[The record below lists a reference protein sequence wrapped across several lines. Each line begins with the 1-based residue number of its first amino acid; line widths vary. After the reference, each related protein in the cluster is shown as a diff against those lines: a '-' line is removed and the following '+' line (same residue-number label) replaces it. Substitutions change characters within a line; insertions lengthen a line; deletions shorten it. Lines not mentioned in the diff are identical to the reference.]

1 MNKVGYP
8 FFLFVQPSSSS
19 PSWCCF
25 DKLHASSTLSFVSE
39 QKSVVV
45 PREKVTLSLWPPPC
59 PVLFYWAGSILWSW
73 IHTIEMCNKREEI
86 ICEFSV
92 QSNAWS
98 KSRIDGICGND
109 LPRRMTTL
117 TRGGFWYLVLML
129 TTMTIMTLILTMAMM
144 VMMMKCIEE
153 YEIGKNDLPRR
164 MTTLTNRRILISLL
178 VKMVMIM
185 RLTTMTTATTTMMT
199 TMMMEIM
206 VIMVVMKKWKA
217 GVGPLYAKQLS
228 LSISAAT
235 RNLKL
240 EGGSC
245 W

>member
-1 MNKVGYP
+1 
-8 FFLFVQPSSSS
+8 
-19 PSWCCF
+19 
-25 DKLHASSTLSFVSE
+25 
-39 QKSVVV
+39 
-45 PREKVTLSLWPPPC
+45 
-59 PVLFYWAGSILWSW
+59 
-73 IHTIEMCNKREEI
+73 
-86 ICEFSV
+86 
-92 QSNAWS
+92 
-98 KSRIDGICGND
+98 
-109 LPRRMTTL
+109 
-117 TRGGFWYLVLML
+117 
-129 TTMTIMTLILTMAMM
+129 MTLILTMAMM

-185 RLTTMTTATTTMMT
+185 RLTTMTTATTTMMMMV
-199 TMMMEIM
+199 TMM
-206 VIMVVMKKWKA
+206 KWKA

-245 W
+245 

>member
-1 MNKVGYP
+1 M
-8 FFLFVQPSSSS
+8 
-19 PSWCCF
+19 
-25 DKLHASSTLSFVSE
+25 A
-39 QKSVVV
+39 
-45 PREKVTLSLWPPPC
+45 
-59 PVLFYWAGSILWSW
+59 
-73 IHTIEMCNKREEI
+73 
-86 ICEFSV
+86 
-92 QSNAWS
+92 
-98 KSRIDGICGND
+98 
-109 LPRRMTTL
+109 
-117 TRGGFWYLVLML
+117 
-129 TTMTIMTLILTMAMM
+129 LILTMAMM
-144 VMMMKCIEE
+144 VVMMKCIEE
-153 YEIGKNDLPRR
+153 YEIGKNELPLR

-217 GVGPLYAKQLS
+217 GVGPPYAKQLS

-245 W
+245 